1 MYRWGDFDQSESY
14 TLYVRQ
20 LIYLAKTYWDMVQ
33 DRLFYNKTS
42 VGEELSLQ
50 HVGQIMNGNVIV
62 LNGTSSS
69 GKTTL
74 ARELQS
80 QCTEV

>member
-1 MYRWGDFDQSESY
+1 
-14 TLYVRQ
+14 
-20 LIYLAKTYWDMVQ
+20 MVQ